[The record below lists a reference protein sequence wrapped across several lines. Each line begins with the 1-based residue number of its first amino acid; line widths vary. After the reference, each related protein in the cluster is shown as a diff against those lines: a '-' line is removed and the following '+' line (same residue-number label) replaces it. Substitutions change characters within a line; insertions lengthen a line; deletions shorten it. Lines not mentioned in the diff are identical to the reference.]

1 MTKSIAPVWV
11 SSIAFCAD
19 PRISLGNICTSYL
32 SPRCSGWVSDCA
44 WDTRIIHLPEETRL
58 HPEADTMTA
67 PATAAIASFFIKTLT
82 ISNPSLYLCMSMSA
96 EHVTGFYYIDKIVYN
111 HWIILIFESKL
122 LSYNENCINN
132 NLTNF

>member
-1 MTKSIAPVWV
+1 MQ
-11 SSIAFCAD
+11 AFPGVQD
-19 PRISLGNICTSYL
+19 GFPTVRGDR
-32 SPRCSGWVSDCA
+32 P
-44 WDTRIIHLPEETRL
+44 PK
-58 HPEADTMTA
+58 ADTMTA